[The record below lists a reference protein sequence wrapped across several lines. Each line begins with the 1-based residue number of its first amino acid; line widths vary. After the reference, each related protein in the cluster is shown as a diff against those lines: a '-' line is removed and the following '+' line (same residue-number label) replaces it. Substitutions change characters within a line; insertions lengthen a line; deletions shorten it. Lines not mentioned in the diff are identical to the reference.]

1 MMKRIALVS
10 ALALVPAAACAETW
24 MVVEGADGKVK
35 GSWIVTAAGP
45 ALNGAATMK
54 DGRGVA
60 VSYKVAGNN
69 QGGNYVI
76 QRVSP
81 SDGLACTYVGKAAGP
96 KAINGTAKCG
106 RDSAPWKAVKTN

>member
-1 MMKRIALVS
+1 MMKRIALAS

-35 GSWIVTAAGP
+35 GAWIVTAAGP

-60 VSYKVAGNN
+60 VNYQLAGNN
-69 QGGNYVI
+69 QGGTYVI
-76 QRVSP
+76 QRIKP
-81 SDGLACTYVGKAAGP
+81 TDGVACTYVGKASGP
-96 KAINGTAKCG
+96 KAISGTVKCG
-106 RDSAPWKAVKTN
+106 TISAPWTAVKTN